1 MEVFPSPV
9 FEGSEKRLEVDFS
22 SGPGTGAGGL
32 RALTRAQLDFMLSK
46 VRPCRSL
53 LQEVLNAIR
62 VLILTCHSPA
72 PCHVNAL
79 PFVSNVAGTCF
90 DTLEFLRCTLHIGG
104 SLGSGD
110 EQWWVSLARL

>member
-62 VLILTCHSPA
+62 GLSSLAIAPR
-72 PCHVNAL
+72 PCHVNAV
-79 PFVSNVAGTCF
+79 PFV
-90 DTLEFLRCTLHIGG
+90 
-104 SLGSGD
+104 
-110 EQWWVSLARL
+110 